1 MNSEDASNPSISP
14 VKPEL
19 NLDSTTWEG
28 WFNSFIV
35 WAAQNPWEFLYYIFM
50 GLSPIFFISLLLSWK
65 LAKALEAQERERK
78 RKAKRES
85 NIARAKRSKSD

>member
-1 MNSEDASNPSISP
+1 MNPTISP
-14 VKPEL
+14 IKPDL
-19 NLDSTTWEG
+19 NLDANTWG
-28 WFNSFIV
+28 GLFNTYIV

-65 LAKALEAQERERK
+65 LAKALEAQEREKK
-78 RKAKRES
+78 RKAKREN